1 MSDNIK
7 KLESSDSEE
16 EGEIRLSDLEHP
28 SLQVRFAW
36 FLISETAPKTS
47 SNQACFF

>member
-7 KLESSDSEE
+7 KIESSDSEE

-28 SLQVRFAW
+28 SLQVFFAW
-36 FLISETAPKTS
+36 FLTPETARKTPS
-47 SNQACFF
+47 KQACFF